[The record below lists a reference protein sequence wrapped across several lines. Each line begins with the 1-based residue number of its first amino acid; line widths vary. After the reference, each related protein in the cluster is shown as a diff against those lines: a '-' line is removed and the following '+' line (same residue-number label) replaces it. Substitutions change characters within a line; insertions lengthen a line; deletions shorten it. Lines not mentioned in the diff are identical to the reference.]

1 MIVDNSAKKTIIFSV
16 QDGMIGNF
24 DIVFKQFDGNSFSI
38 SVSDEENFQYYWN
51 NPGMSPVDFLK
62 KIDFEYTMEKFVG
75 SKLYVIDTEKTVA
88 NILKE
93 LREDEKELR
102 TKGNEKETLE
112 MIETLIVFFETSKE
126 IDKEDLGNIFNGY
139 IDFVTEND
147 VVFYYY
153 DYDQHPSFSYSVA
166 ERYKQFFDIIFPQII
181 KGIEERI

>member
-88 NILKE
+88 YILKE
-93 LREDEKELR
+93 LKKDEKEAIYND
-102 TKGNEKETLE
+102 NEEESLD
-112 MIETLIVFFETSKE
+112 MIKTLINFFETSKG
-126 IDKEDLGNIFNGY
+126 IDEEKLINIFNGY
-139 IDFVTEND
+139 IDFVTENGE
-147 VVFYYY
+147 FFRYH
-153 DYDQHPSFSYSVA
+153 DYDQDPSLSYSVA